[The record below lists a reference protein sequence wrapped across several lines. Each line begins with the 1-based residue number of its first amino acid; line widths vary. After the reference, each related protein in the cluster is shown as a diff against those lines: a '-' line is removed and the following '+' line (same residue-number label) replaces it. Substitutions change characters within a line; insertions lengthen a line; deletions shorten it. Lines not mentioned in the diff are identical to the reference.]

1 MTEQQYKDLLIAT
14 AKMSDYE
21 HKDEVVEALKVA
33 SVSFQKEWAFTYH
46 LPDHR
51 QEYIIIS
58 VVPDK
63 LIVLKE
69 HEDFVD
75 DLCKQV
81 YEPNDYNE
89 YSGLVLKPGIL
100 NIAPEEVS
108 QEILFDDIQNRIIDE
123 IREAKFSIWIAM
135 AWFTNKKIFDELL
148 KKRIVYMYEAGET
161 KYLDV
166 LLNSKSIVDFIT
178 RYYLIQEIAQYDRDF
193 LNDIKKEKDEIE
205 KIEESLKTSKGT
217 LKEIKAEQ
225 KKLAISLENAKV
237 VKSGYV
243 NNLNEEEIKIQEEI
257 SIYQKELDLIELDV
271 LMAALE
277 SNGSQYVGGTFA
289 WPAPG
294 YYTITSPYGMR
305 LHPVIK
311 SYRNHSGMDI
321 GAPMGSYAI
330 AANDGVVT
338 KSMYSNSYGNMI
350 MIDHGGGVT
359 TLYAHG
365 SELIA
370 RVGDKVKRGD
380 AIMKVG
386 STGWSTGPHLH
397 FEIRING
404 QTIDPYPYVTS
415 NGNT

>member
-1 MTEQQYKDLLIAT
+1 VKKKICLAVITALLIIGGCYKTVQAIT
-14 AKMSDYE
+14 SSELEQRRIELREEINKAGKNLENINVQLTENLEAINNLDEQIGEYE
-21 HKDEVVEALKVA
+21 TQIE
-33 SVSFQKEWAFTYH
+33 SVSNNINQVE
-46 LPDHR
+46 
-51 QEYIIIS
+51 
-58 VVPDK
+58 
-63 LIVLKE
+63 
-69 HEDFVD
+69 
-75 DLCKQV
+75 KQ
-81 YEPNDYNE
+81 
-89 YSGLVLKPGIL
+89 
-100 NIAPEEVS
+100 
-108 QEILFDDIQNRIIDE
+108 
-123 IREAKFSIWIAM
+123 IRETETSLKTIQKRY
-135 AWFTNKKIFDELL
+135 NHQNELL

>member
-1 MTEQQYKDLLIAT
+1 MKKKICLAVITALLIISGCYKTVQAIT
-14 AKMSDYE
+14 SSELEQRRIELREEINKAGKNLENINVQLTENLEAINNLDEQIGEYE
-21 HKDEVVEALKVA
+21 SQIE
-33 SVSFQKEWAFTYH
+33 SVSNNINQVE
-46 LPDHR
+46 
-51 QEYIIIS
+51 
-58 VVPDK
+58 
-63 LIVLKE
+63 
-69 HEDFVD
+69 
-75 DLCKQV
+75 KQ
-81 YEPNDYNE
+81 
-89 YSGLVLKPGIL
+89 
-100 NIAPEEVS
+100 
-108 QEILFDDIQNRIIDE
+108 
-123 IREAKFSIWIAM
+123 IRETETSLKTIQKRY
-135 AWFTNKKIFDELL
+135 NHQNELL
-148 KKRIVYMYEAGET
+148 KKRRVYMYEAGET

-205 KIEESLKTSKGT
+205 KIEESLKTSKET

>member
-1 MTEQQYKDLLIAT
+1 VKKKICLAVITALLIIGGCYKTVQAIT
-14 AKMSDYE
+14 SSELEQRRIELREEINKAGKNLENINVQLTENLEAINNLDEQIGEYE
-21 HKDEVVEALKVA
+21 TQIE
-33 SVSFQKEWAFTYH
+33 SVSNQVE
-46 LPDHR
+46 
-51 QEYIIIS
+51 
-58 VVPDK
+58 
-63 LIVLKE
+63 
-69 HEDFVD
+69 
-75 DLCKQV
+75 KQ
-81 YEPNDYNE
+81 
-89 YSGLVLKPGIL
+89 
-100 NIAPEEVS
+100 
-108 QEILFDDIQNRIIDE
+108 
-123 IREAKFSIWIAM
+123 IRETETSLKTIQKRY
-135 AWFTNKKIFDELL
+135 NHQNELL

>member
-1 MTEQQYKDLLIAT
+1 MKKKICLAVITALLIISGCYKTVQAIT
-14 AKMSDYE
+14 SSELEQRRIELREEINKAGKNLENINVQLTENLEAINNLDEQIGEYE
-21 HKDEVVEALKVA
+21 TQIE
-33 SVSFQKEWAFTYH
+33 SVSNNINQVEKQIRKTETSLKTIQK
-46 LPDHR
+46 R
-51 QEYIIIS
+51 
-58 VVPDK
+58 
-63 LIVLKE
+63 
-69 HEDFVD
+69 
-75 DLCKQV
+75 
-81 YEPNDYNE
+81 YNH
-89 YSGLVLKPGIL
+89 
-100 NIAPEEVS
+100 
-108 QEILFDDIQNRIIDE
+108 QN
-123 IREAKFSIWIAM
+123 
-135 AWFTNKKIFDELL
+135 ELL

-205 KIEESLKTSKGT
+205 KIEESLKTSKET

>member
-1 MTEQQYKDLLIAT
+1 MKKKICLAVITALLIIGGCYKTTVQAIT
-14 AKMSDYE
+14 SSELEQRRIELREEINKAGKNLENINVQLTENLEAINNLDEQIGEYE
-21 HKDEVVEALKVA
+21 TQIE
-33 SVSFQKEWAFTYH
+33 SVSNNINQVE
-46 LPDHR
+46 
-51 QEYIIIS
+51 
-58 VVPDK
+58 
-63 LIVLKE
+63 
-69 HEDFVD
+69 
-75 DLCKQV
+75 KQ
-81 YEPNDYNE
+81 
-89 YSGLVLKPGIL
+89 
-100 NIAPEEVS
+100 
-108 QEILFDDIQNRIIDE
+108 
-123 IREAKFSIWIAM
+123 IRETETSLKTIQKRY
-135 AWFTNKKIFDELL
+135 NHQNELL

-205 KIEESLKTSKGT
+205 KIEESLKTSKET

>member
-1 MTEQQYKDLLIAT
+1 MKKKICLAVITALLIISGCYKTVQAIT
-14 AKMSDYE
+14 SSELEQRRIELREEINKAGKNLENINVQLTENLEAINNLDEQIGEYE
-21 HKDEVVEALKVA
+21 SQIE
-33 SVSFQKEWAFTYH
+33 SVSNNINQVE
-46 LPDHR
+46 
-51 QEYIIIS
+51 
-58 VVPDK
+58 
-63 LIVLKE
+63 
-69 HEDFVD
+69 
-75 DLCKQV
+75 KQ
-81 YEPNDYNE
+81 
-89 YSGLVLKPGIL
+89 
-100 NIAPEEVS
+100 
-108 QEILFDDIQNRIIDE
+108 
-123 IREAKFSIWIAM
+123 IRETETSLKTIQKRY
-135 AWFTNKKIFDELL
+135 NHQNELL

-205 KIEESLKTSKGT
+205 KIEESLKTSKET

>member
-1 MTEQQYKDLLIAT
+1 VKKKICLAVITALLIIGGCYKTVQAIT
-14 AKMSDYE
+14 SSELEQRRIELREEINKAGKNLENINVQLTENLEAINNLDEQIGEYE
-21 HKDEVVEALKVA
+21 TQIE
-33 SVSFQKEWAFTYH
+33 SVSNNINQVE
-46 LPDHR
+46 
-51 QEYIIIS
+51 
-58 VVPDK
+58 
-63 LIVLKE
+63 
-69 HEDFVD
+69 
-75 DLCKQV
+75 KQ
-81 YEPNDYNE
+81 
-89 YSGLVLKPGIL
+89 
-100 NIAPEEVS
+100 
-108 QEILFDDIQNRIIDE
+108 
-123 IREAKFSIWIAM
+123 IRETETSLKTIQKRY
-135 AWFTNKKIFDELL
+135 NHQNELL

-205 KIEESLKTSKGT
+205 KIEESLKTSKET

>member
-1 MTEQQYKDLLIAT
+1 MKKKICLAVITALLIIIGSYVTVQAIT
-14 AKMSDYE
+14 SSELEQRRIELREEINKAGKNLENINVQLTENLEAINTLDEQIGEYE
-21 HKDEVVEALKVA
+21 TQIE
-33 SVSFQKEWAFTYH
+33 SVSNSINQVE
-46 LPDHR
+46 
-51 QEYIIIS
+51 
-58 VVPDK
+58 
-63 LIVLKE
+63 
-69 HEDFVD
+69 
-75 DLCKQV
+75 KQ
-81 YEPNDYNE
+81 
-89 YSGLVLKPGIL
+89 
-100 NIAPEEVS
+100 
-108 QEILFDDIQNRIIDE
+108 
-123 IREAKFSIWIAM
+123 IRETESSLKTIQKRY
-135 AWFTNKKIFDELL
+135 NHQNELL

-193 LNDIKKEKDEIE
+193 LNDIKKEKDKIE
-205 KIEESLKTSKGT
+205 KIEENLQTSKET

-243 NNLNEEEIKIQEEI
+243 NKLNEEEIKIQEEI

-271 LMAALE
+271 LMASLE
-277 SNGSQYVGGTFA
+277 SNGSQYVGGSFA

-311 SYRNHSGMDI
+311 TYRNHSGMDI
-321 GAPMGSYAI
+321 GAPTGSYAI

-338 KSMYSNSYGNMI
+338 KSTYSNSYGNMI

-370 RVGDKVKRGD
+370 NVGDKVKRGD

-404 QTIDPYPYVTS
+404 QAIDPYPYVTT

>member
-1 MTEQQYKDLLIAT
+1 MKKKICLAVITALLIISGCYKTVQAIT
-14 AKMSDYE
+14 SSELEQRRIELREEINKAGKNLENINVQLTENLEAINNLDEQIGEYE
-21 HKDEVVEALKVA
+21 TQIE
-33 SVSFQKEWAFTYH
+33 SVSNNINQVE
-46 LPDHR
+46 
-51 QEYIIIS
+51 
-58 VVPDK
+58 
-63 LIVLKE
+63 
-69 HEDFVD
+69 
-75 DLCKQV
+75 KQ
-81 YEPNDYNE
+81 
-89 YSGLVLKPGIL
+89 
-100 NIAPEEVS
+100 
-108 QEILFDDIQNRIIDE
+108 
-123 IREAKFSIWIAM
+123 IRETETSLKTIQKRY
-135 AWFTNKKIFDELL
+135 NHQNELL

-397 FEIRING
+397 FEIRMNG